1 MRTTLS
7 LDKDVA
13 ATLERVRRARKSS
26 MKAVVNE
33 ALRHGLRRMAAPEKT
48 PRKPFRTR
56 TLSLGRCLVGSLDNV
71 TEVLALA
78 EGERFK

>member
-1 MRTTLS
+1 MSTTLS

-33 ALRHGLRRMAAPEKT
+33 ALRHGLGRMAAPEKT

>member
-33 ALRHGLRRMAAPEKT
+33 ALRHGLGRMAAPEKT

>member
-33 ALRHGLRRMAAPEKT
+33 ALRYGLRRMAAPEKT

>member
-1 MRTTLS
+1 MRTTLT

-13 ATLERVRRARKSS
+13 IALERLRKARKASL
-26 MKAVVNE
+26 KKIVNE
-33 ALRHGLRRMAAPEKT
+33 ALRQGLARMAAPPAL

-56 TLSLGRCLVGSLDNV
+56 TLSLGRCLVGSVDNV
-71 TEVLALA
+71 AEVLAVA

>member
-33 ALRHGLRRMAAPEKT
+33 ALRYGLRRMAAPAKT

-56 TLSLGRCLVGSLDNV
+56 TLSLGRCLVDSLDNV

>member
-13 ATLERVRRARKSS
+13 AALERVRRARKAS

-33 ALRHGLRRMAAPEKT
+33 ALRLGLGRMAAPPAA

-56 TLSLGRCLVGSLDNV
+56 TLSLGRCLVGNIDNMA
-71 TEVLALA
+71 EVLAVA

>member
-13 ATLERVRRARKSS
+13 AALERVRRARKAS

-33 ALRHGLRRMAAPEKT
+33 ALRQGLGRMAAPAAA
-48 PRKPFRTR
+48 PRKAFRTR
-56 TLSLGRCLVGSLDNV
+56 TLSLGRCLVGNIDNV
-71 TEVLALA
+71 AEVLAVA